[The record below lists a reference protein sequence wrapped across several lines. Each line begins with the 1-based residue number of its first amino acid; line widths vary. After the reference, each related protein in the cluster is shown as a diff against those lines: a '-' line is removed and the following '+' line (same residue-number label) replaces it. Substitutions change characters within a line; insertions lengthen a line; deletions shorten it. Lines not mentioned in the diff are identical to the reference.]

1 MTSRSIFGGNEQ
13 STGSHYG
20 HGTQP
25 DSYYPITYSSAAYE
39 PDVNLSLSATS
50 SQPTNLALGERPL
63 FGAIRAP
70 FEHRKVLQTLID
82 IGVVAFWVG
91 LSLLCML
98 ASIGAFFALLLFK
111 F

>member
-1 MTSRSIFGGNEQ
+1 MSVGGNRPLM
-13 STGSHYG
+13 GASHG

-25 DSYYPITYSSAAYE
+25 DPYYPITYSSAAYE
-39 PDVNLSLSATS
+39 PDVNLSPLTDFPPRSA
-50 SQPTNLALGERPL
+50 NLAGSPSS
-63 FGAIRAP
+63 FIRAP

>member
-1 MTSRSIFGGNEQ
+1 MTSRSILGGNEQ
-13 STGSHYG
+13 SIGSLHRGSTHDYLP
-20 HGTQP
+20 QF
-25 DSYYPITYSSAAYE
+25 YPITYSSAAYE
-39 PDVNLSLSATS
+39 PDVNLSLSAN
-50 SQPTNLALGERPL
+50 PPRPANLAGSPSS
-63 FGAIRAP
+63 FIRAP

>member
-1 MTSRSIFGGNEQ
+1 M
-13 STGSHYG
+13 STGSNYANTSVAARPIIAPG
-20 HGTQP
+20 ATAQF
-25 DSYYPITYSSAAYE
+25 YPITYSSAAYE
-39 PDVNLSLSATS
+39 PDVNLSLSAN
-50 SQPTNLALGERPL
+50 PPRPANLALGERPL